1 MSTSEH
7 ESKGLSGTNPL
18 PSLMPGKQLIFPY
31 HDYPLIPIKF
41 QNGDRTTPLIDALL
55 DSGGDFI
62 VIPNAI
68 AKYLKLKLAKAGAV
82 DTAGGETTLSSARV
96 TMTIH
101 ADGHKYNYTNLEVF
115 VSDRSDLPV
124 LLGRRPVFDDHE
136 IVFKKHEN
144 KLILHPIHPETTK

>member
-1 MSTSEH
+1 MQT
-7 ESKGLSGTNPL
+7 KPL
-18 PSLMPGKQLIFPY
+18 VFDY

-41 QNGDRTTPLIDALL
+41 HSNGRETPLIDALL

-68 AKYLKLKLAKAGAV
+68 AKFLKLKLSKAGCV
-82 DTAGGETTLSSARV
+82 DTAGGETSLCSAHV

-101 ADGHKYNYTNLEVF
+101 GDGHTYNYKDVEIF

-124 LLGRRPVFDDHE
+124 LLGRRPIFDDHE
-136 IVFKKHEN
+136 IIFRKHEN
-144 KLILHPIHPETTK
+144 KLILQSIHP